1 MNGKQQAKPKHI
13 ERFAEALQVSPNLLY
28 KAAGSAALDSK
39 QPEDILYSVD
49 DAIQDILK
57 SYLSEQQYT
66 KGRVEQE
73 LKNYEQYAETL
84 EGQQII
90 HEQFAAKIQQVDSS
104 GPFIEHL
111 KLMYS
116 QFSNEDTPS
125 AERAV
130 LGSALLYFILS
141 TDIIPDYI
149 FPIGYLDDAIA
160 VQMVLNKLASRKE
173 EQDKT

>member
-1 MNGKQQAKPKHI
+1 MENGRFENRLGLLIISLLRGRSLSMRKLSAITDIDTATISRIVNGKQQAKPKHI

-73 LKNYEQYAETL
+73 LK
-84 EGQQII
+84 
-90 HEQFAAKIQQVDSS
+90 
-104 GPFIEHL
+104 
-111 KLMYS
+111 KLR
-116 QFSNEDTPS
+116 T
-125 AERAV
+125 V
-130 LGSALLYFILS
+130 C
-141 TDIIPDYI
+141 
-149 FPIGYLDDAIA
+149 
-160 VQMVLNKLASRKE
+160 
-173 EQDKT
+173 